1 MAREG
6 LMSLKITF
14 IVPASNQAGAIGP
27 AIADIQRLPL
37 PGSIVVCNNNS
48 PDHTALEAERCSRG
62 A

>member
-1 MAREG
+1 
-6 LMSLKITF
+6 MSLKITF